1 MKYKKLKARI
11 FEIYGQQILFA
22 QELGITPITLS
33 SKLNGKI
40 GISTEEVYKWCK
52 LLKIRA
58 EEIAIYFFPEMFNEN
73 EVESQQ

>member
-40 GISTEEVYKWCK
+40 GISTEEVYKWCN

-58 EEIAIYFFPEMFNEN
+58 EDIAIYFFPEMFNEN
-73 EVESQQ
+73 EVESQK

>member
-33 SKLNGKI
+33 NKLNGKV
-40 GISTEEVYKWCK
+40 GISTEEVYKWSK
-52 LLKIRA
+52 LLKIKA

-73 EVESQQ
+73 EVGNQ